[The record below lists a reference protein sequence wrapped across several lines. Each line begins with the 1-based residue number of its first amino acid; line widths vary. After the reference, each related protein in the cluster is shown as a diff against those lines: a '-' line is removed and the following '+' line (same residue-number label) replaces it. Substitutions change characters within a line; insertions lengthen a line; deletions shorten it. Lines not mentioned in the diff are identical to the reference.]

1 MQKELLQNILEQ
13 NKFTCSFTFN
23 KLTSENE
30 DFRLTENSASAGFYF
45 RHIGEII
52 FLLASFLGVQS
63 DVQNT
68 TMGETDSGQGNDVES
83 SKELVEAGFVLLD
96 KLVDETSEATWLET
110 IETPFFGTVT
120 RIRLFSHILYHNSN
134 HCGQISLILAK
145 GKKQ

>member
-1 MQKELLQNILEQ
+1 MSKEILQNILEQ

-23 KLTSENE
+23 KLTAENAE
-30 DFRLTENSASAGFYF
+30 FRLTENSASAGFYY

-68 TMGETDSGQGNDVES
+68 TMGETDSGQGNDVEA
-83 SKELVEAGFVLLD
+83 SKKLVEAGFVLLD
-96 KLVDETSEATWLET
+96 KLVEETSDEVWLET

-120 RIRLFSHILYHNSN
+120 RIRLFSHILFHNSN

-145 GKKQ
+145 GKKF